1 MRFSSHWSLH
11 PLGVK
16 AGRIYCDFAVGAGS
30 DARKSRCE
38 VRVVSSA
45 GVECGAFSGTHGLT
59 SGGPTRCCCSQIFAC
74 GSEDQR
80 SLNPHHD
87 DGQCRIMIT

>member
-1 MRFSSHWSLH
+1 VRFSSHWSLH

-38 VRVVSSA
+38 VRVASPRLRVRCEC
-45 GVECGAFSGTHGLT
+45 VECAA
-59 SGGPTRCCCSQIFAC
+59 AC
-74 GSEDQR
+74 TG
-80 SLNPHHD
+80 
-87 DGQCRIMIT
+87 